1 MVEVAT
7 GIIIP
12 HVLLLFRQV
21 GARTFT
27 RVSRHILQ
35 DQVLNLNAN
44 DR

>member
-7 GIIIP
+7 GIIMP
-12 HVLLLFRQV
+12 HVLLFRQV